1 MKIQDS
7 LFRVP
12 FGMSKNDMLSLMW
25 PFFVYHSQQI
35 SIECD
40 KQDRKGLMISRFRAK
55 YYIWLFLVL
64 FRCQRI
70 CDQWDRLGTL
80 TQQRRVGMDEAEKVL
95 EQVDSMHLE
104 FAKRAAVSKFETFF
118 VKLKQSKFTRNGQI
132 FMENVNIL
140 HILS

>member
-1 MKIQDS
+1 
-7 LFRVP
+7 
-12 FGMSKNDMLSLMW
+12 
-25 PFFVYHSQQI
+25 
-35 SIECD
+35 
-40 KQDRKGLMISRFRAK
+40 MISRFRAK

-104 FAKRAAVSKFETFF
+104 FAKRAAVSEFETFETF
-118 VKLKQSKFTRNGQI
+118 
-132 FMENVNIL
+132 
-140 HILS
+140 LSN